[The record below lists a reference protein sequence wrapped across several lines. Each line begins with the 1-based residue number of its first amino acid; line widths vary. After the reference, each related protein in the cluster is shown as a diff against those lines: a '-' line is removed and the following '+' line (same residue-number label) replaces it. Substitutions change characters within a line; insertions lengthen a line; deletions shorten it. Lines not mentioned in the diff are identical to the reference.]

1 MTDNPRA
8 GYVRYT
14 RINLCVGSNESRKKP
29 PVAIR
34 LRNPLSVIPT
44 SIGV

>member
-14 RINLCVGSNESRKKP
+14 RINLCVGSTTPGRSPLLRYAYE
-29 PVAIR
+29 IR
-34 LRNPLSVIPT
+34 YR
-44 SIGV
+44 